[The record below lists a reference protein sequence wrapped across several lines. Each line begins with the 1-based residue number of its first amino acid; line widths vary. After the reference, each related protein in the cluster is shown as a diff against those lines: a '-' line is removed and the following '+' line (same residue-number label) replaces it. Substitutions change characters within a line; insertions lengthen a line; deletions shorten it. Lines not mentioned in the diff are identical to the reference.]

1 MPFLSR
7 KRSVKQI
14 LSQRDNR
21 APESTQKS
29 DSSVTDLN
37 SLLTL
42 AHISLHDGVILIT
55 VSNQ

>member
-21 APESTQKS
+21 ASESTQKS

-42 AHISLHDGVILIT
+42 AHISLRDGIILIT